1 MSDRSHRKPP
11 LLRKGG
17 TRAVFGDW
25 VVGSK
30 FGLGER
36 GCRCNRFEARLYR
49 RVNARRRALLCPVL
63 WCTTLVAIARS
74 YNVSHMTI
82 GVLASAVTQLHVPA

>member
-11 LLRKGG
+11 LLRKGS
-17 TRAVFGDW
+17 TRAVLVIGLLAL
-25 VVGSK
+25 K

-49 RVNARRRALLCPVL
+49 RVNARRFLPPWTVEDNGAGFVV
-63 WCTTLVAIARS
+63 TIGTGARS
-74 YNVSHMTI
+74 RMC
-82 GVLASAVTQLHVPA
+82 LHCA

>member
-11 LLRKGG
+11 LLRKGS
-17 TRAVFGDW
+17 TRAVL
-25 VVGSK
+25 VIGSLALK

-49 RVNARRRALLCPVL
+49 RVNARSRALLCPVL
-63 WCTTLVAIARS
+63 WCTPHGT
-74 YNVSHMTI
+74 
-82 GVLASAVTQLHVPA
+82 VLAMRAARPLTEAEKIMLITTDGFPD